1 MSEEPTASS
10 VSANDSPT
18 AAHTEQKYPSQWF
31 ALHVLS
37 GQESKVKLHM
47 EKRVITEEMGDFI
60 HQILIPTERVSEVKR
75 GKKVETERKLYP
87 GYIFINMYLLDD
99 EKKLMDRS
107 WYFVLETPGVI
118 GFANGEKPIPM
129 KIAEV
134 EAMLAQIHEGEEKV
148 VPKVNFTIGDKV
160 KVGDGPFQSQE
171 GIIEEVDPDRGRV
184 RVAVSIFGRS
194 TPVDLEYWQVEKV

>member
-1 MSEEPTASS
+1 MSEETKSTSQTEPEEKQ
-10 VSANDSPT
+10 
-18 AAHTEQKYPSQWF
+18 AAPQKYPNQWY

-37 GQESKVKLHM
+37 GQESKVKFHM
-47 EKRVITEEMGDFI
+47 EKRVITEEIGDYI
-60 HQILIPTERVSEVKR
+60 HQIIIPTERVSEVKR

-99 EKKLMDRS
+99 EKKLIDKS

-118 GFANGEKPIPM
+118 GFANGEKPLPM
-129 KIAEV
+129 KESEV
-134 EAMLAQIHEGEEKV
+134 EAMLAQIHEGEDKV
-148 VPKVNFTIGDKV
+148 VPKVHFAIGDKV

-171 GIIEEVDPDRGRV
+171 GIIEEVDPERGRV